1 MTVLP
6 VIQEDVLWKLLHY
19 EIKFQWEM
27 VAAAYLEVLETRTE
41 KYASKDYKKNLG
53 QNVSRF
59 DL

>member
-19 EIKFQWEM
+19 EIKFQWET

-41 KYASKDYKKNLG
+41 KYASKDYKKN
-53 QNVSRF
+53 
-59 DL
+59 